1 MSESKRKLVTATEA
15 AEELGVSR
23 QAIHH
28 HIHNSGVYVKS
39 LGVAEDGRP
48 SLYLVDI
55 DELRAVVR
63 PQVAIAELTKRNAEL
78 EMQLRDAVLP
88 QAEPEVEA

>member
-1 MSESKRKLVTATEA
+1 MSKSKRKLVTATEA

-28 HIHNSGVYVKS
+28 HIHNSGVYVES

-63 PQVAIAELTKRNAEL
+63 PQAE
-78 EMQLRDAVLP
+78 
-88 QAEPEVEA
+88 EATETEA